1 MKSNM
6 WKSTLREIKQS
17 FGRFLAIFAITALGV
32 SLFSGLKV
40 IRPAMVETTEQYFEE
55 KQFYDYRLLSTM
67 GFQAEEVSFLAEQDG
82 VRAVE
87 GSVSFDVLCG
97 EEEGTPQVFEIS
109 SLPETISRL
118 ELKAGRMPEN
128 AKECLADSR
137 VYGEEDIG
145 KNIVLSEDNE
155 EDTLESF
162 ASREY
167 TITGIAQ
174 SPNYIQMERGTT
186 SVGNGKIT
194 GFFYVPMEGFD
205 TDYFTE
211 IFVKFDE
218 DPGIFSDT
226 YKDFIDQKEIVW
238 EDLTQQA
245 ADQRYDR
252 IVAEATEDLDEA
264 KAEFEAEKK
273 EAEADLAEAKAELDD
288 AWKELKNS
296 QKELEDGKQELADGR
311 KALDENRKTLQKSE
325 ADLVYHQS
333 VTLPAAEKEL
343 AEKRALLDQQAAM
356 MENGQEILAEAYAQL
371 EAGEAEIREGYAQAK
386 AGEKQIRKGYE
397 ELAKA
402 EQELVKGETELAD
415 AEKDLQDGWKEYE
428 DGLAEYEEGY
438 QEYLT
443 EIQDAEAEIQDAE
456 KEIADIER
464 PETYLL
470 GRETNVGYVCMD
482 NDSSIVDGIANVFP
496 FFFYAVAA
504 LVCITTMSRMIE
516 EQRTQIGVLKALGYS
531 KASIMGKYLFYSGLA
546 AISGCIFGYFFGTWM
561 FPKIIWFA
569 YSSMYDVAD
578 IVYVFEGKLLIF
590 SLIISAICSMG
601 VTYISCR
608 NELSEVAAELM
619 RPKAPKAGK
628 RVLLERVPF
637 IWSRMKFLHK
647 VSYRNVFRYKK
658 RFFMMVVGISGCT
671 GLLLTGF
678 GVRDSISTIAEDQYG
693 RILHYDLSVMLK
705 DPVTEESSERI
716 EEILGDDLTGMIPV
730 LEKSVDLVSDHGVK
744 SISMTA
750 FEDGADVTE
759 YIHLED
765 AKTGKTLEYPGL
777 GECVLTNKMAT
788 EYDLHVGDM
797 VTLRDDEYREMKLVL
812 SGIAKNYLYNFVY
825 LTAETYEEAMGEP
838 AELTSVYVTLGENVE
853 KHQKAAELMKEDTV
867 VSASV
872 LSDSKERFS
881 SMIDSLDLLVVVII
895 ICAGVLAFIVLYN
908 LTNINIT
915 ERIREIATIKV
926 LGFYKNE
933 TASYIFRENLIL
945 TFIGALAGLALGKV
959 FHTFV
964 MLQVQV
970 DQVYFDIHILPLS
983 YIFSMILTFGFAVIV
998 NVFMS
1003 RKLER
1008 VSMTESLKSVD

>member
-40 IRPAMVETTEQYFEE
+40 IRPAMVETTEQYFKE
-55 KQFYDYRLLSTM
+55 KEFYDYRLLSTL
-67 GFQAEEVSFLAEQDG
+67 GFQSEEVSFLEKQEG

-87 GSVSFDVLCG
+87 GSVSMDVLCG
-97 EEEGTPQVFEIS
+97 EEEGTPRVFEIS
-109 SLPETISRL
+109 SIPETISTV
-118 ELKAGRMPEN
+118 ELQAGRMPEN

-137 VYGEEDIG
+137 VYTAEDIG
-145 KNIVLSEDNE
+145 KTIILSKDND
-155 EDTLESF
+155 EDTLECF
-162 ASREY
+162 AGLEY
-167 TITGIAQ
+167 TITGIVQ

-186 SVGNGKIT
+186 SLGNGKIV
-194 GFFYVPMEGFD
+194 GFFYIPMEGFD

-218 DPGIFSDT
+218 DPAIFSDS
-226 YKDFIDQKEIVW
+226 YENFIDQKEAVW

-252 IVAEATEDLDEA
+252 VVAEATEDLEEA
-264 KAEFEAEKK
+264 KAEFETEKK
-273 EAEADLAEAKAELDD
+273 DAELDLAKAKADLEDAYRELLDGQEELDD
-288 AWKELKNS
+288 AKA
-296 QKELEDGKQELADGR
+296 ELADGR
-311 KALDENRKTLQKSE
+311 AALEENRDNLRKAEYELSYQKNITLGDAQ
-325 ADLVYHQS
+325 
-333 VTLPAAEKEL
+333 KEL
-343 AEKRALLDQQAAM
+343 AEQKALLDQQASL
-356 MENGQEILAEAYAQL
+356 MENGQQILAGAYAQVA
-371 EAGEAEIREGYAQAK
+371 EGEAELQNAYAQIE
-386 AGEKQIRKGYE
+386 AGEKQVQSGYQ
-397 ELAKA
+397 ELSKA
-402 EQELVKGETELAD
+402 EKELLDGEAELAD
-415 AEKDLQDGWKEYE
+415 AENDLKDGWKEYE
-428 DGLAEYEEGY
+428 DGLAEYEDGY

-456 KEIADIER
+456 EEIAKIER

-546 AISGCIFGYFFGTWM
+546 AISGCIFGYFLGTWM

-578 IVYVFEGKLLIF
+578 IVYVFEGNLLIF

-601 VTYISCR
+601 VTYVSCR

-693 RILHYDLSVMLK
+693 RIQLYDLSVMLK
-705 DPVTEESSERI
+705 DPVTDESSERI
-716 EEILGDDLTGMIPV
+716 EEILGDDLAGMVPV
-730 LEKSVDLVSDHGVK
+730 FEKSIDLVTDRGIK
-744 SISMTA
+744 SISMAA

-765 AKTGKTLEYPGL
+765 EKTGATLAYPGM
-777 GECVLTNKMAT
+777 GECVLTNKMAA
-788 EYDLHVGDM
+788 EYDLQVGDT
-797 VTLRDDEYREMKLVL
+797 VTFRDEDHQEMKLVL

-825 LTAETYEEAMGEP
+825 LTTETYEEAMGEP
-838 AELTSVYVTLGENVE
+838 AELTSIYVTLGENA
-853 KHQKAAELMKEDTV
+853 KMHQKAAELMKEDAV
-867 VSASV
+867 VSAGV
-872 LSDSKERFS
+872 LSDSKDRFS

-895 ICAGVLAFIVLYN
+895 ICAGALAFIVLYN

-945 TFIGALAGLALGKV
+945 TFFGALAGLLLGKV

-970 DQVYFDIHILPLS
+970 DQVYFDMRILPES
-983 YIFSMILTFGFAVIV
+983 YCYSMILTFGFAVIV
-998 NVFMS
+998 NLFMS